1 MGKKKSTLIVALH
14 HLSECSA
21 FSTWPRWPWFQSVL
35 TVTTSDL
42 SREQELMVLLPY
54 SLSLHSEGPLSVWHH
69 SLEMPSVLQ
78 TSLWTSRDQVIPK
91 APPMARSP
99 LPTPN
104 ASSFSS
110 LPSSFLYL
118 PSSPRLSL
126 SLYLSPS
133 VPSLL
138 LPATSKPLGGF
149 DSSPEL
155 FLPQLYQACRAAHGT
170 IKHLIRS
177 LRNDTSFSLICS
189 KSLRSPEF
197 LHTYYFTCASS
208 YPTSSG
214 WPVSESLNDR
224 WAKQSPEGPNDLL
237 TCPSSV
243 KRMQRSSR
251 SGPCRHRPRTARLI

>member
-138 LPATSKPLGGF
+138 LPALSYLLPPSLWGALTVRQSSFYHSFIKPAG
-149 DSSPEL
+149 
-155 FLPQLYQACRAAHGT
+155 QLMG
-170 IKHLIRS
+170 L
-177 LRNDTSFSLICS
+177 
-189 KSLRSPEF
+189 
-197 LHTYYFTCASS
+197 
-208 YPTSSG
+208 
-214 WPVSESLNDR
+214 
-224 WAKQSPEGPNDLL
+224 
-237 TCPSSV
+237 
-243 KRMQRSSR
+243 
-251 SGPCRHRPRTARLI
+251 